1 MNIIIN
7 KFSINNL
14 MIEQDKYILVIVFSI
29 ILFYFIWR
37 FGLKKSNRNLSN
49 GCKIKEGFN
58 SLYNYS
64 KLVLKE
70 DHGIGM
76 FGGNDEVFVYEIEI
90 EPIAGIAGARAKP
103 PKNVHVPKL
112 GFKPNE
118 VKKITN
124 FEKAVVKKDGIEY
137 VDNNLMV
144 PLLYHITK
152 RLTIMVEDLQS
163 QISDCCYK

>member
-1 MNIIIN
+1 
-7 KFSINNL
+7 

-29 ILFYFIWR
+29 VLFYFIWR
-37 FGLKKSNRNLSN
+37 FGIKKSNRNFSN

-64 KLVLKE
+64 KLGLKE

-76 FGGNDEVFVYEIEI
+76 FGGNDEVFVYEIEV
-90 EPIAGIAGARAKP
+90 EPIAGFAGQKART
-103 PKNVHVPKL
+103 PKNVNVPKL
-112 GFKPNE
+112 GFKPGE

-124 FEKAVVKKDGIEY
+124 FEKAVVEKDGIEY
-137 VDNNLMV
+137 VDNSLMV

-152 RLTIMVEDLQS
+152 RLTIMFESLQE
-163 QISDCCYK
+163 QLTDCCHK